1 MKHIALGLVLII
13 IGVGFLVARLREAG
27 VAASRRRSDLA
38 AGLAPISTSTRSR
51 AWGQLGAFVVLFILG
66 ILFAARVL

>member
-1 MKHIALGLVLII
+1 
-13 IGVGFLVARLREAG
+13 VARLREAG